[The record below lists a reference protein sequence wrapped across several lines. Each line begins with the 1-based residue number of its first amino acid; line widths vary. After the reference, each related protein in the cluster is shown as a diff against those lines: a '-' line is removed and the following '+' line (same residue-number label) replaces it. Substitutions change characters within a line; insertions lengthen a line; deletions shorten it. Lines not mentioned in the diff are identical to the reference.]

1 MSESNATELIKY
13 LTEDN
18 LKLMYG
24 RLNRRYVVVDAL
36 PPVDSLDPADRNVI
50 YVVKETV
57 AGTVRYW
64 PNVIDNDAWKPFG
77 IGQTD
82 LDGKADKVDAVEGHL
97 VVSDGNGGLS
107 DADIMPGTFVALA
120 IDPSE
125 SIQPHATDLRKIW
138 KAYQSGMPVALLD
151 NRPGGTGLYAQ
162 LNAAGYTWADG
173 DRMAECLD
181 GVDDDNRQCDG
192 TVHGYCTESDGVV
205 RFYEDAGHTVE
216 IVPENGKLYCDD
228 TVPDSER
235 VYRYNDGFVRAL
247 RFVQFSCNE
256 LVDDDPAWP
265 SRRATRQVF
274 YRMTE
279 PYGSSSPDGF
289 EVVYGESTADI
300 HDQMVTGARIGEGK
314 LLPVD
319 DGVIVLPKSTAVN
332 DGKLTVT
339 VGESEPVVFTA
350 NDSADRAVVIPVATG
365 EVAGLVRIASAVDP
379 GDPDAAVTAAAVL
392 DELDGYVQKADGAT
406 GGNFAEL
413 DDNGNLTDSGSKASD
428 FKPKQAAVTDPTASG
443 SGIEF
448 IDSITQDTNGVIV
461 PSKKSVQAAVAS
473 TAGVGGNAGVM
484 SATDKEKLD
493 GIDNYIES
501 ASVTGRTLTLTP
513 KAGTP
518 VQFTDTGDSIIT
530 GIDGLKAADPELGK
544 VIVVG
549 YWTDDDCEARTYVW
563 NSTSTE
569 TADDGY
575 IVESTESVTG
585 RWILEFDGEWLPST
599 YYGVYPGH
607 EANMN
612 ALLSYPTKIGDGFT
626 APGVYFK
633 PGSYTGSSEA
643 LTTAKKVLIDST
655 SIFSYSSITSRDE
668 ITVIGGATNHRI
680 TDLYGVKK
688 AHVSWYNS
696 LQGFLDSG
704 AKELVFDQR
713 PNFNQN
719 PILTKNTSLIG
730 VHLVNPI
737 SFYCGYF
744 QFGKYYLYLNNCTVD
759 DYLFDPSSC
768 RVQFA
773 NMVMTDRYFYNPTA
787 ANMDRSRA
795 YADPSTLRLRN
806 FDNAEVFLKLYYN
819 GYLDVDMEGRTV
831 GDLDFAPSLTSLK
844 NCNFNSLTL
853 NDARKSVL
861 LENCTG
867 TLSGAVSGQLHIR
880 NCNLSIDANLYTLSG
895 ADSLLHIEDSVISG
909 SGSIQAGTGFA
920 LLIENSTVEVPIRC
934 YSILENPGSQTYDVT
949 IKNSIV
955 TGDIEVKR
963 LTMTNSRAG
972 TVKIYGAAR
981 AIGSLT
987 LENNVIDDFSF
998 NSVTNYESIV
1008 RDCVFVNTRIVN
1020 NTFNNSF
1027 TCPFVVRN
1035 GSTNYEFISR
1045 TANHNYYYRG
1055 NHGNCPIDSVQ
1066 LATTLPYSGYYQ
1078 DSDGTAWTTD
1088 LSHPVRLFMA
1098 GDPLVLGTS
1107 LGSKMIELCTTYGSG
1122 TEAIDPSK
1130 YGLLHAGVQ
1139 SSQYYGDYFSMLLAT
1154 TYSGSADTVL
1164 ASINTEA

>member
-1 MSESNATELIKY
+1 MSESNAPETIKY

-77 IGQTD
+77 IGQVD

-97 VVSDGNGGLS
+97 VVSDGNGGLA

-151 NRPGGTGLYAQ
+151 NRPDGTGLYAQ

-173 DRMAECLD
+173 GRMAECLD

-205 RFYEDAGHTVE
+205 KFYEDAGHTVE

-228 TVPDSER
+228 TVPDGER
-235 VYRYNDGFVRAL
+235 VYRYDDGFVRAL

-256 LVDDDPAWP
+256 LVDDAPAWP

-319 DGVIVLPKSTAVN
+319 AGIIVLPKSTAVN

-392 DELDGYVQKADGAT
+392 DELDDYVQKADGAT

-518 VQFTDTGDSIIT
+518 VQFTDTGDANLIERITVNGAEVQPAGKTVDIAVPAVNDAHLSIKLGTAAAADT
-530 GIDGLKAADPELGK
+530 GFSANSATAVTVEIPNATTGVDGLMGNADKAKLDGIEAGAQKNSIEK
-544 VIVVG
+544 V
-549 YWTDDDCEARTYVW
+549 
-563 NSTSTE
+563 
-569 TADDGY
+569 TADGTDLDIVGKSVNIPAMTGATAQGVGTSGLVPAPLTEEKDKFLKGDGTWATIPPY
-575 IVESTESVTG
+575 ASEPSVNNVLLLGDATGGKTWTALENDVFGTPLLDETG
-585 RWILEFDGEWLPST
+585 RPLLDEETEEPMYDASSTDQLWTGFAGKEF
-599 YYGVYPGH
+599 
-607 EANMN
+607 
-612 ALLSYPTKIGDGFT
+612 
-626 APGVYFK
+626 
-633 PGSYTGSSEA
+633 
-643 LTTAKKVLIDST
+643 
-655 SIFSYSSITSRDE
+655 
-668 ITVIGGATNHRI
+668 GA
-680 TDLYGVKK
+680 
-688 AHVSWYNS
+688 A
-696 LQGFLDSG
+696 
-704 AKELVFDQR
+704 
-713 PNFNQN
+713 
-719 PILTKNTSLIG
+719 
-730 VHLVNPI
+730 
-737 SFYCGYF
+737 
-744 QFGKYYLYLNNCTVD
+744 
-759 DYLFDPSSC
+759 
-768 RVQFA
+768 
-773 NMVMTDRYFYNPTA
+773 
-787 ANMDRSRA
+787 RA
-795 YADPSTLRLRN
+795 YADQDGNNIKATYATSSQVNEGLAKKVDVTSMSAYATSAWVEENFLKQAVIVSYDAQSEELHLDFSPAPTDYVLIGDRLYHYVQIGDQLWIDENLDYKFAYDGGTLPIGASGTPSTP
-806 FDNAEVFLKLYYN
+806 AAWYY
-819 GYLDVDMEGRTV
+819 G
-831 GDLDFAPSLTSLK
+831 
-844 NCNFNSLTL
+844 
-853 NDARKSVL
+853 NDEA
-861 LENCTG
+861 
-867 TLSGAVSGQLHIR
+867 
-880 NCNLSIDANLYTLSG
+880 
-895 ADSLLHIEDSVISG
+895 
-909 SGSIQAGTGFA
+909 
-920 LLIENSTVEVPIRC
+920 
-934 YSILENPGSQTYDVT
+934 
-949 IKNSIV
+949 
-955 TGDIEVKR
+955 
-963 LTMTNSRAG
+963 
-972 TVKIYGAAR
+972 
-981 AIGSLT
+981 
-987 LENNVIDDFSF
+987 
-998 NSVTNYESIV
+998 
-1008 RDCVFVNTRIVN
+1008 
-1020 NTFNNSF
+1020 
-1027 TCPFVVRN
+1027 
-1035 GSTNYEFISR
+1035 
-1045 TANHNYYYRG
+1045 
-1055 NHGNCPIDSVQ
+1055 
-1066 LATTLPYSGYYQ
+1066 
-1078 DSDGTAWTTD
+1078 
-1088 LSHPVRLFMA
+1088 
-1098 GDPLVLGTS
+1098 
-1107 LGSKMIELCTTYGSG
+1107 TYGVDG
-1122 TEAIDPSK
+1122 NK
-1130 YGLLHAGVQ
+1130 YGLLYNWYAAKYLEDNKSTLLPEGWHVPSTTDWDTLANTVGGASTAGTVLK
-1139 SSQYYGDYFSMLLAT
+1139 SATGWTNGAGTDDYGFGALPAGRYYGLFNYLGSYSDFWTSIENYSNLAYYRRLDTGTSLRSNYGNKTYGFSIRLVKDLT
-1154 TYSGSADTVL
+1154 
-1164 ASINTEA
+1164 